1 MTTENEKQPE
11 NGKPAQVPAVREI
24 RVVTDTGPLAYIWDT
39 ARFEHA
45 FRIATA
51 MAHATLIPDHLH
63 QTRKGEQFTFEQVK
77 ANCFRIVN
85 QALRWGVDPFSIVDD
100 TYVVGGKLCY
110 QSKVIAALVNTKA
123 PLKSRLSKTYTGTKG
138 QDDYTVHVSGVFI
151 GEEEERTASLSVGEA
166 KTENQMWKRDPQ
178 LKLWYSCVIRWA
190 REFTPE
196 LVVGIFTDDDAE
208 RMEAWK
214 QDTTIATR
222 HAGPVRTARPDFTPS
237 HKEKIKTIDP
247 SPELAAE
254 AAKERKDEGAE
265 FPFDESK

>member
-1 MTTENEKQPE
+1 MSNETEKQPE
-11 NGKPAQVPAVREI
+11 KNGPPAVREI

-51 MAHATLIPDHLH
+51 MAQATLIPDHLR
-63 QTRKGEQFTFEQVK
+63 QTRKDEPFATEQIR

-123 PLKSRLSKTYTGTKG
+123 PLKERLKKSYTGTKG
-138 QDDYTVHVSGVFI
+138 QDDYTVHITGVFI
-151 GEEEERTASLSVGEA
+151 GEEGTASLSVGDA
-166 KTENQMWKRDPQ
+166 KTENSMWKKDPQ
-178 LKLWYSCVIRWA
+178 LKLWYSGVIRWA

-208 RMEAWK
+208 RMEEWRK
-214 QDTTIATR
+214 IPQGLSQS
-222 HAGPVRTARPDFTPS
+222 AGNPVRTDKPEYSAPKKAKARTV
-237 HKEKIKTIDP
+237 P
-247 SPELAAE
+247 SPSKAESDIADQAAQE
-254 AAKERKDEGAE
+254 VVGENVEED
-265 FPFDESK
+265 PFA